1 MKRKIA
7 LVARYRIAVDKSS
20 TINFLV
26 VYYECS
32 PSITLTYRSDEDAEN
47 YIKSLGLEENCYLC
61 REFLINEDETA
72 CDFKFSMDI

>member
-7 LVARYRIAVDKSS
+7 LVARYRIAISNSS

-47 YIKSLGLEENCYLC
+47 FIKSLGLEENSYLC